1 MTGTIA
7 TMTTRCEYVSLSVC
21 TYSGAIFTS
30 KKTLNFPQ
38 NLENKRPEFFLPRRS
53 MVLKVVRGKILET
66 LELSRRS
73 SATALMRIGLASAL
87 GIMAEAGTVDELRKV
102 TNFSRI

>member
-21 TYSGAIFTS
+21 TYSGAVFTS

-38 NLENKRPEFFLPRRS
+38 NLENKEPGFFLPRRS

-73 SATALMRIGLASAL
+73 TATAWMRIGRESVL
-87 GIMAEAGTVDELRKV
+87 GIIVEAGTVDEL
-102 TNFSRI
+102 